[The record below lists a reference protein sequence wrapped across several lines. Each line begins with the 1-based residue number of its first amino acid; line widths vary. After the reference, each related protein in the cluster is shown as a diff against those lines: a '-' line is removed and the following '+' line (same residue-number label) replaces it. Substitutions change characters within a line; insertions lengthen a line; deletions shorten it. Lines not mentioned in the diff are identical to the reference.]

1 MFRRKTNPV
10 YMKFALNLRSGTEL
24 DTDLPTVQLLVSCA
38 AEADNP
44 EVSQDYHLLR
54 RMIDN
59 EELFLEVRDLGEDLA
74 MQIIR

>member
-1 MFRRKTNPV
+1 M
-10 YMKFALNLRSGTEL
+10 
-24 DTDLPTVQLLVSCA
+24 VSCA

-44 EVSQDYHLLR
+44 QVSQDYYLLR

-59 EELFLEVRDLGEDLA
+59 EELFLEVTDLGEELA